1 MSLQFHIEARDNAAR
16 CGWVKLVRGE
26 IQTPAFMPVGTSAAV
41 KTVTVEEVRSSGSQ
55 IILGNTFH
63 LSLRPGID
71 IIGRHGGLH
80 EFMRW
85 SGPILTDSGG
95 FQVWSLAKARDI
107 TEQGVAFRSPFNGA
121 AVFIGPEESMGIQN
135 ALGSDIAM
143 VFDECT
149 RYPAE
154 REEARA
160 SMLRSL
166 RWAKR
171 CRDVH
176 ANEAQALF
184 GIAQGGFYGDLRR
197 ESLDAL
203 VEIEFDGYALGG
215 LSVGEPTADMYQ
227 ILTEIVPY
235 MPAEKPRY
243 LMGVGKPED
252 LLAGVA
258 AGIDLFDCVL
268 PTRNARNGWLYTDR
282 GIVKLKNAV
291 HRSDTNPVDAQCPCP
306 TCRQYSR
313 SYLRHLYTTGE
324 MLGPRLG
331 TIHNLHF
338 FQRLMAS
345 VRKEIKSKGFTA
357 FRLDFLAQF
366 QSGNPPVA

>member
-1 MSLQFHIEARDNAAR
+1 MSLQFHIETQDDAAR

-71 IIGRHGGLH
+71 IINRHGGLH

-95 FQVWSLAKARDI
+95 FQVWSLAKPRDI
-107 TEQGVAFRSPFNGA
+107 TEQGVTFRSPFNGA
-121 AVFIGPEESMGIQN
+121 AVFMGPEESIAIQN

-149 RYPAE
+149 RYPAA

-171 CRDVH
+171 CREVH
-176 ANEAQALF
+176 ANNTQALF
-184 GIAQGGFYGDLRR
+184 GIAQGGFYEDLRR

-203 VEIEFDGYALGG
+203 VGMEFDGYALGG

-227 ILTEIVPY
+227 MLTEIVPH
-235 MPAEKPRY
+235 MPTEKPRY

-282 GIVKLKNAV
+282 GIVKLRNAV
-291 HRSDTNPVDAQCPCP
+291 HRLDTNPVDVQCLCP

-345 VRKEIKSKGFTA
+345 IRKEIKSKSFTA